1 MKLLLRWVLASVA
14 LLITVK
20 LVPGL
25 GLAGSPWQMF
35 LATAL
40 MALLNALAIPFVVL
54 VNLVTFPLSCLT
66 MGLWTLVVCLLI
78 NIMIFQFV
86 GSLGWGFKVD
96 GFLSAAMGA
105 IVMSVLTAVL
115 GGLVNLGKRT
125 TDRP

>member
-20 LVPGL
+20 LVPGMAL
-25 GLAGSPWQMF
+25 TDRPWDVF

-40 MALLNALAIPFVVL
+40 LALLNALALPFVIL
-54 VNLVTFPLSCLT
+54 INLATLPLSCLT
-66 MGLWTLVVCLLI
+66 MGLWTLIVSLLV

-86 GSLGWGFKVD
+86 GSLGWGYKVD
-96 GFLSAAMGA
+96 GFLPAAMGA

-115 GGLVNLGKRT
+115 SGLFHLGRKSG
-125 TDRP
+125 P